1 MIYHLD
7 ITASTN
13 DDARDEKYREGDV
26 VWADF
31 QTAGRGQR
39 GHLWHSRK
47 GENLTFSAV
56 LEPTFVPIAEQFS
69 VSEVVALSLVDM
81 LAEYGIEAKIKWTND
96 IYVGDKKLVGILIEH
111 SLSSATLRRTIV
123 GVGINV
129 NQREFDPSSPN
140 PVSMAQLLDRELD
153 AEEVLQCFLKHL
165 QENYEYLREAKNS
178 QLSTLTAAIKPSAES
193 NLFELC
199 QGGAVKKISKIF
211 NSQLA
216 LHDRYN
222 ALLYRKNEYHTYAL
236 PSGEK
241 FRAKILGTAPS
252 GALRLEDDKGNTK
265 DYLFK
270 EIEFVIF

>member
-1 MIYHLD
+1 MIYHFD

-39 GHLWHSRK
+39 GHVWHSQK
-47 GENLTFSAV
+47 GENLTFSVV
-56 LEPTFVPIAEQFS
+56 LEPLFVPIAEQFS

-81 LAEYGIEAKIKWTND
+81 LAEYGIEPKIKWTND

-111 SLSSATLRRTIV
+111 SLASATLRRTIV

-129 NQREFDPSSPN
+129 NQTEFDSSIPN
-140 PVSMAQLLDRELD
+140 PVSMAQLLGKQLD
-153 AEEVLQCFLKHL
+153 AEEVLKCFIKHL
-165 QENYEYLREAKNS
+165 QRNYESLREGAKS
-178 QLSTLTAAIKPSAES
+178 
-193 NLFELC
+193 EL
-199 QGGAVKKISKIF
+199 
-211 NSQLA
+211 
-216 LHDRYN
+216 HERYN
-222 ALLYRKNEYHTYAL
+222 NLLYRKNEWHTYAL

-241 FRAKILGTAPS
+241 FRAKIVGTAPS
-252 GALRLEDDKGNTK
+252 GALCLENEQGETK

-270 EIEFVIF
+270 EVEFVIF

>member
-26 VWADF
+26 VWANF

-39 GHLWHSRK
+39 GHEWHSRK
-47 GENLTFSAV
+47 GENLTFSLV
-56 LEPTFVPIAEQFS
+56 LEPTFMPIAEQFS

-81 LAEYGIEAKIKWTND
+81 LAEYGIEARVKWTND
-96 IYVGDKKLVGILIEH
+96 IYVGDRKLVGILIEH
-111 SLSSATLRRTIV
+111 SLAPTTLRRTIV

-129 NQREFDPSSPN
+129 NQREFDSSIPN

-153 AEEVLQCFLKHL
+153 AEEVLKCFLIHL
-165 QENYEYLREAKNS
+165 QRNYELLRS
-178 QLSTLTAAIKPSAES
+178 
-193 NLFELC
+193 
-199 QGGAVKKISKIF
+199 GGKEI
-211 NSQLA
+211 
-216 LHDRYN
+216 LHERYN
-222 ALLYRKNEYHTYAL
+222 SLLYRKNEWHTYAL
-236 PSGEK
+236 PNGEK
-241 FRAKILGTAPS
+241 ITAKIVGTAPS
-252 GALRLEDDKGNTK
+252 GALCLEDEQGKTK

>member
-1 MIYHLD
+1 MIYHFD

-39 GHLWHSRK
+39 GHEWHSRK
-47 GENLTFSAV
+47 GENLTFSVV
-56 LEPTFVPIAEQFS
+56 LEPSFVPIAEQFS

-111 SLSSATLRRTIV
+111 SLSSASLRRTVV
-123 GVGINV
+123 GIGINV
-129 NQREFDPSSPN
+129 NQTEFDASLPN
-140 PVSMAQLLDRELD
+140 PVSMAQLFGGELD
-153 AEEVLQCFLKHL
+153 AEGALRCFMIHL
-165 QENYEYLREAKNS
+165 QRNYELLR
-178 QLSTLTAAIKPSAES
+178 
-193 NLFELC
+193 
-199 QGGAVKKISKIF
+199 GGAKSV
-211 NSQLA
+211 
-216 LHDRYN
+216 LHNRYN
-222 ALLYRKNEYHTYAL
+222 SLLYRKNEYHTYAL

-252 GALRLEDDKGNTK
+252 GALRLESEEGTTK

-270 EIEFVIF
+270 EVEFVI

>member
-39 GHLWHSRK
+39 GHVWHSQK
-47 GENLTFSAV
+47 GENLTFSVV
-56 LEPTFVPIAEQFS
+56 LEPLFVAIAEQFS

-81 LAEYGIEAKIKWTND
+81 LAEYCIEAKIKWTND

-111 SLSSATLRRTIV
+111 SLAATTLRRTIV

-129 NQREFDPSSPN
+129 NQREFDSSIPN
-140 PVSMAQLLDRELD
+140 PVSMAQLLDKQLD
-153 AEEVLQCFLKHL
+153 AEEVLKCFLDNL
-165 QENYEYLREAKNS
+165 QRNYELLR
-178 QLSTLTAAIKPSAES
+178 
-193 NLFELC
+193 
-199 QGGAVKKISKIF
+199 QGEKE
-211 NSQLA
+211 A
-216 LHDRYN
+216 LHERYN
-222 ALLYRKNEYHTYAL
+222 TLLYRKEEYHTYAL
-236 PSGEK
+236 PSGER
-241 FRAKILGTAPS
+241 FSAKIVGTAPS
-252 GALRLEDDKGNTK
+252 GALRLENEQGETK

-270 EIEFVIF
+270 EVEFIIF

>member
-1 MIYHLD
+1 MIYHFST
-7 ITASTN
+7 TASTN

-39 GHLWHSRK
+39 GHEWHSRK
-47 GENLTFSAV
+47 GENLTFSVV
-56 LEPTFVPIAEQFS
+56 LEPLFVPIAEQFS

-111 SLSSATLRRTIV
+111 SLAPSSLRRTVV

-129 NQREFDPSSPN
+129 NQTEFDASLPN
-140 PVSMAQLLDRELD
+140 PVSTAQLLGKELN
-153 AEEVLQCFLKHL
+153 AEEVLQRFMSHL
-165 QENYEYLREAKNS
+165 QQNYELLRSGGK
-178 QLSTLTAAIKPSAES
+178 AE
-193 NLFELC
+193 
-199 QGGAVKKISKIF
+199 
-211 NSQLA
+211 

-241 FRAKILGTAPS
+241 FSAKIVGTAPS
-252 GALRLEDDKGNTK
+252 GALRLENESGETK

-270 EIEFVIF
+270 EVEFMIF

>member
-1 MIYHLD
+1 MIYHFP

-13 DDARDEKYREGDV
+13 DDARDEKYHEGDV

-39 GHLWHSRK
+39 GHEWHSRK
-47 GENLTFSAV
+47 GENLTFSVV

-111 SLSSATLRRTIV
+111 SLAATTLRRTIV

-129 NQREFDPSSPN
+129 NQTEFDASLPN
-140 PVSMAQLLDRELD
+140 PVSMAQLLGKELN

-165 QENYEYLREAKNS
+165 QENYEALREM
-178 QLSTLTAAIKPSAES
+178 Q
-193 NLFELC
+193 NL
-199 QGGAVKKISKIF
+199 
-211 NSQLA
+211 
-216 LHDRYN
+216 LHERYN
-222 ALLYRKNEYHTYAL
+222 SLLYRLNEYHTYAL
-236 PSGEK
+236 PSGER
-241 FRAKILGTAPS
+241 FSAKILGTAPN
-252 GALRLEDDKGNTK
+252 GALRLEDEKGQAK

>member
-1 MIYHLD
+1 MIYHFD
-7 ITASTN
+7 TTASTN
-13 DDARDEKYREGDV
+13 DDARDEKYHEGDV

-39 GHLWHSRK
+39 GHEWHSRK
-47 GENLTFSAV
+47 GENLTFSVV
-56 LEPTFVPIAEQFS
+56 LEPTSVPIAEQFS

-96 IYVGDKKLVGILIEH
+96 IYVGDRKLVGILIEH
-111 SLSSATLRRTIV
+111 SLAATTLRRTIV

-129 NQREFDPSSPN
+129 NQTEFDASIPN

-153 AEEVLQCFLKHL
+153 AEEVLQCFLRHL
-165 QENYEYLREAKNS
+165 QRNYELLRKGD
-178 QLSTLTAAIKPSAES
+178 AE
-193 NLFELC
+193 
-199 QGGAVKKISKIF
+199 V
-211 NSQLA
+211 
-216 LHDRYN
+216 LHERYN

-241 FRAKILGTAPS
+241 FQAKILGTAPN
-252 GALRLEDDKGNTK
+252 GALRLEDTEGKTK

-270 EIEFVIF
+270 EIEFIIF

>member
-39 GHLWHSRK
+39 GHEWHSRK
-47 GENLTFSAV
+47 GENLTFSLV
-56 LEPTFVPIAEQFS
+56 LEPTFMPIAEQFS
-69 VSEVVALSLVDM
+69 VSEVVALSLIDM
-81 LAEYGIEAKIKWTND
+81 LADYGIGAKIKWTND

-111 SLSSATLRRTIV
+111 SLAPTTLRRTIV

-129 NQREFDPSSPN
+129 NQTEFDPSIPN
-140 PVSMAQLLDRELD
+140 PVSMAQLLDRQLD
-153 AEEVLQCFLKHL
+153 AEEILQCFLKHL
-165 QENYEYLREAKNS
+165 QRNYEELREMQN
-178 QLSTLTAAIKPSAES
+178 
-193 NLFELC
+193 
-199 QGGAVKKISKIF
+199 
-211 NSQLA
+211 A

-222 ALLYRKNEYHTYAL
+222 SLLYRRNEYHTYAL
-236 PSGEK
+236 PSGER
-241 FRAKILGTAPS
+241 FSAKILGTAPN
-252 GALRLEDDKGNTK
+252 GALRLEDTEGKTK

>member
-1 MIYHLD
+1 MIYHFST
-7 ITASTN
+7 TASTN
-13 DDARDEKYREGDV
+13 DDARDEKYRDGDV

-39 GHLWHSRK
+39 GHEWHSRK
-47 GENLTFSAV
+47 GENLTFSVV
-56 LEPTFVPIAEQFS
+56 LEPLFVPIAEQFS

-111 SLSSATLRRTIV
+111 SLAPSSLRRTVV

-129 NQREFDPSSPN
+129 NQTEFDASLPN
-140 PVSMAQLLDRELD
+140 PVSMAQLLGKELN
-153 AEEVLQCFLKHL
+153 AEEVLQRFMSHL
-165 QENYEYLREAKNS
+165 QQNYELLRSGGK
-178 QLSTLTAAIKPSAES
+178 AE
-193 NLFELC
+193 
-199 QGGAVKKISKIF
+199 
-211 NSQLA
+211 

-241 FRAKILGTAPS
+241 FSAKIVGTAPS
-252 GALRLEDDKGNTK
+252 GALRLENESGETK

-270 EIEFVIF
+270 EVEFIIF

>member
-1 MIYHLD
+1 MIYHFD

-39 GHLWHSRK
+39 GHVWHSHK
-47 GENLTFSAV
+47 GENLTFSVV
-56 LEPTFVPIAEQFS
+56 LEPLFVAIAEQFS

-111 SLSSATLRRTIV
+111 SLASATLRRTIV

-129 NQREFDPSSPN
+129 NQTEFDSSIPN
-140 PVSMAQLLDRELD
+140 PVSMAQLLGRQLD
-153 AEEVLQCFLKHL
+153 AEEVLKCFIKHL
-165 QENYEYLREAKNS
+165 QCNYESLREGAKD
-178 QLSTLTAAIKPSAES
+178 PMHE
-193 NLFELC
+193 
-199 QGGAVKKISKIF
+199 
-211 NSQLA
+211 
-216 LHDRYN
+216 RYN
-222 ALLYRKNEYHTYAL
+222 SLLYRKNEWHTYAL
-236 PSGEK
+236 PSGER
-241 FRAKILGTAPS
+241 FSGAIRGTKPS
-252 GALRLEDDKGNTK
+252 GALAVENESGEIK

>member
-13 DDARDEKYREGDV
+13 DDARDDKYREGDV

-39 GHLWHSRK
+39 GHIWHSQK
-47 GENLTFSAV
+47 GENLTFSVV

-69 VSEVVALSLVDM
+69 VSEIVALSLVDM

-111 SLSSATLRRTIV
+111 SLASTTLRRTIV
-123 GVGINV
+123 GVGVNV
-129 NQREFDPSSPN
+129 NQTEFDSSIPN
-140 PVSMAQLLDRELD
+140 PVSMAQLLGRQLDIEEVLKCFLDHLQRNYNTLREG
-153 AEEVLQCFLKHL
+153 AEEVLH
-165 QENYEYLREAKNS
+165 ERYNS
-178 QLSTLTAAIKPSAES
+178 QL
-193 NLFELC
+193 
-199 QGGAVKKISKIF
+199 
-211 NSQLA
+211 
-216 LHDRYN
+216 
-222 ALLYRKNEYHTYAL
+222 YRKGEWHTYAC

-241 FRAKILGTAPS
+241 FQAKIVGTAPS
-252 GALRLEDDKGNTK
+252 GALCLENKDGETK

-270 EIEFVIF
+270 EVEFVIF

>member
-1 MIYHLD
+1 MIYHFP

-13 DDARDEKYREGDV
+13 DDARNEKYCEGDV

-39 GHLWHSRK
+39 GHERHSRK
-47 GENLTFSAV
+47 GENLTFSVV

-81 LAEYGIEAKIKWTND
+81 LAEYGIGARIKWTND
-96 IYVGDKKLVGILIEH
+96 IYVGDRKLVGILIEH
-111 SLSSATLRRTIV
+111 SLSSTTLRRTIV
-123 GVGINV
+123 GIGINV
-129 NQREFDPSSPN
+129 NQTEFDPSIPN
-140 PVSMAQLLDRELD
+140 PVSMTQLLGKELN

-165 QENYEYLREAKNS
+165 QRNYESLHE
-178 QLSTLTAAIKPSAES
+178 
-193 NLFELC
+193 
-199 QGGAVKKISKIF
+199 GGATV
-211 NSQLA
+211 
-216 LHDRYN
+216 LHERYN
-222 ALLYRKNEYHTYAL
+222 ALLYRKNEYHIYAL

-241 FRAKILGTAPS
+241 FSAKILGTAPN
-252 GALRLEDDKGNTK
+252 GALRLEDEKGQTK